1 MAQKYYATGTMN
13 TKDGVIQGTVSY
25 NPSRTNKYQVN
36 IDGELHGEHKTP
48 EDAVDEL
55 KRSGFKNV
63 KINESRLS
71 TRHAKLIEN
80 YVRKQVRKNLN
91 EARDSYDSG
100 VIDVATDLAQKC
112 SWDYEEIT
120 QVYLEALTDANAHSH
135 RKKIQPM
142 LNKIFGKEFKTI
154 S

>member
-1 MAQKYYATGTMN
+1 MTAK
-13 TKDGVIQGTVSY
+13 
-25 NPSRTNKYQVN
+25 QV
-36 IDGELHGEHKTP
+36 
-48 EDAVDEL
+48 
-55 KRSGFKNV
+55 
-63 KINESRLS
+63 
-71 TRHAKLIEN
+71 KLIEN
-80 YVRKQVRKNLN
+80 YVRSKVRKNLN

-120 QVYLEALTDANAHSH
+120 QVYLEALTDANAHSQ
-135 RKKIQPM
+135 RKKIQPL